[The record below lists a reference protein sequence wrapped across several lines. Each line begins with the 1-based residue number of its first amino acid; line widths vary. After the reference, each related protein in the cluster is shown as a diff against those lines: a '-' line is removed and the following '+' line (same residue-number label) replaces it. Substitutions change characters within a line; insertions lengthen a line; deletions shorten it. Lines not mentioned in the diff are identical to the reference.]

1 MTVRITMALLFGHLR
16 TRTMTSLMPSLVD
29 IGSRF
34 KNSLSTI
41 TLLSRRIRCNDHD
54 SG

>member
-1 MTVRITMALLFGHLR
+1 MTVRITMALLITFGHLR

-34 KNSLSTI
+34 KTPC
-41 TLLSRRIRCNDHD
+41 RRSYC
-54 SG
+54 